1 MKRIIAHRI
10 PSLFA
15 AAVAAFSLPSGADIS
30 VTTNGTVVTVA
41 GAGELHEAFLAPD
54 VTAVIFDGGS
64 DKQIK
69 YFPAAASTYTGGT
82 KIAGGQLFVSRGDSL
97 GSGSVEIGTTTEAA
111 LMAKDC
117 EVMIPNK
124 VEFARSG
131 SYAVGFGDSV
141 GRLTL
146 KALGTKGSQYH
157 TVRLGR
163 AIAGNVGRVTLSLTD
178 EASDPVSR
186 YILQG
191 NMKLTLDGGTIK
203 ARQDA
208 TIPFF
213 ALASAAT
220 AEITVTTN
228 GVTFDAVSGAT
239 LQPGQPMTFQAAREM
254 LVRETCYP
262 ENWDFED
269 NTTGSPWVFT
279 CYGVNRESSVKTSP
293 TAWDGQGAYPPH
305 EKRYAM
311 LRKQTVLSTDVNVPS
326 EGMWRVSFLRGCRS
340 GFSSGMTLSV
350 IVDGVTNTTFAA
362 ISGSYDCNFTNLVS
376 EPVPLAAGSHTI
388 AFDVYGAG
396 ESTYSLNID
405 AVTLERVETLSIYGT
420 VKKTGEGQVI
430 LSGQDLIGVPVVAE
444 AGTLTLNGTTL
455 QNGTV
460 TVKSGAVVEIEDT
473 TVGEHINV
481 VAGGTNVWRNSMLS
495 ENTAISVAAGGVLC
509 LTDFGANIV
518 ANGSFEQNGP
528 QTYAPGTI
536 PTGWTWTREENLG
549 TINDNGGM
557 QGDGGTLSASGPYT
571 PAGSVTAF
579 LREACSF
586 KQQISCTAAGKYR
599 VSLLAADRKGDY
611 HSERVPIYVKVG
623 DDVVLTIPARESCA
637 DYTRYSVD
645 VDLAA
650 GNYELKIL
658 TGKAATPAL
667 GSIVFVDD
675 VRVCK
680 IEPLGALENGEI
692 RFASGAEINLDLVDG
707 LDVKKVFVNGVQIRG
722 GNATLRNAG
731 VIVTGSGKIQA
742 GSRRG
747 IAISFK

>member
-10 PSLFA
+10 PGLLA
-15 AAVAAFSLPSGADIS
+15 AAVAAFVLPSGADIS

-54 VTAVIFDGGS
+54 VSSVIFEGAS
-64 DKQIK
+64 DTQIK
-69 YFPAAASTYTGGT
+69 YFPTVASTYTGGT
-82 KIAGGQLFVSRGDSL
+82 KITGGQLFVSRGDSL
-97 GSGSVEIGTTTEAA
+97 GSGSVEIGTATEAA

-117 EVMIPNK
+117 EVLVSNK

-163 AIAGNVGRVTLSLTD
+163 AIARNVGRVTLSLTD
-178 EASDPVSR
+178 EASEPVSK

-191 NMKLTLDGGTIK
+191 DMKLTLDGGTIK

-208 TIPFF
+208 EIPFF
-213 ALASAAT
+213 SLSSAAT

-239 LQPGQPMTFQAAREM
+239 LQPGQPMAFQEVQEA

-269 NTTGSPWVFT
+269 NITGSPWTFT
-279 CYGVNRESSVKTSP
+279 CYGVNKESSVKTAP

-305 EKRYAM
+305 GQRYAM
-311 LRKQTVLSTDVNVPS
+311 LRKQTVLSTGVNVPS
-326 EGMWRVSFLRGCRS
+326 EGMWRVSFLRGCRPS
-340 GFSSGMTLSV
+340 GFSSGMTLRV

-388 AFDVYGAG
+388 AFDVYGSG
-396 ESTYSLNID
+396 ESTYSMNID
-405 AVTLERVETLSIYGT
+405 AVKLERVETLLICGT

-430 LSGQDLIGVPVVAE
+430 LSGQNLTGVPVVAE

-460 TVKSGAVVEIEDT
+460 TVKSGAVVEIEGA
-473 TVGEHINV
+473 TVGERIDV
-481 VAGGTNVWRNSMLS
+481 EAGGTNVWRNSMLS
-495 ENTAISVAAGGVLC
+495 ENTAISVATDGALC
-509 LTDFGANIV
+509 LTDFGANLV

-528 QTYAPGTI
+528 QTYTQNK

-571 PAGSVTAF
+571 PAGDVTIY

-586 KQQISCTAAGKYR
+586 KQQISCTVAGRYR
-599 VSLLAADRKGDY
+599 VSLLAADRKNG
-611 HSERVPIYVKVG
+611 HSEQVPIYVKI
-623 DDVVLTIPARESCA
+623 DDDIVLTILARDSYA
-637 DYTRYSVD
+637 DYTRYFVD

-667 GSIVFVDD
+667 GNIVFVDD
-675 VRVCK
+675 VRVRK
-680 IEPLGALENGEI
+680 VQPLGVMETGEI
-692 RFASGAEINLDLVDG
+692 RLAAGAELNLDLVDG
-707 LDVKKVFVNGVQIRG
+707 LDVKKVFVNDVQIRG
-722 GNATLRNAG
+722 SSATLRNAG
-731 VIVTGSGKIQA
+731 VIVTGSGKIHVGA
-742 GSRRG
+742 RRG
-747 IAISFK
+747 IAIGFR